1 MPINEILGLIAIFAG
16 VFFVF
21 VGIIGLIR
29 MPDVYGRIHATGK
42 VATLGIMGILIGTA
56 FFQPGEA
63 LKAIVLLLFLLIT
76 APSASYSIAV
86 AAHRQGT
93 PRELCERDDL
103 AEATESKPER
113 QDMVAS

>member
-1 MPINEILGLIAIFAG
+1 MPINEILGLIAIFVG

-21 VGIIGLIR
+21 VGIIGMIR

-56 FFQPGEA
+56 FFNPGEA

-76 APSASYSIAV
+76 APAASYSIAV

-93 PRELCERDDL
+93 PREQCERDDL
-103 AEATESKPER
+103 AVEARPEAEP
-113 QDMVAS
+113 QDMVAN